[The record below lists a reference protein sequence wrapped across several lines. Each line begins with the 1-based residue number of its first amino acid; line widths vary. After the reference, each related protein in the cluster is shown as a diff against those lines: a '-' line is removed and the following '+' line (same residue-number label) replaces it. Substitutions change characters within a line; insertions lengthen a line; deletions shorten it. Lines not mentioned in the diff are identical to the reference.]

1 MDKATLR
8 DSDTLAAHSTESTD
22 IAARKYRALEDFID
36 RLLCHQVGYRVLKL
50 ILFGSLLR
58 GEANEESD
66 IDLLVISAGDLREM
80 GEVCVDLSFDVLM
93 DCGELVQPL
102 IYCIDQYRCPNYF
115 LRHVKSYGK
124 ELYSMDNEL
133 ARRREVEDVL
143 ELAKNYLR
151 MAKSLSGP
159 DNVRGAIDLA
169 YNAAELC
176 ARGLLMLRL
185 DSIPKTHSGILREL
199 GDVFIKSEGLLSPDV
214 GRMLN
219 KFLHR
224 RSEARYDQHVV
235 IPEDDARQIILLAE
249 KMIQTLETE
258 LSELDV

>member
-1 MDKATLR
+1 MLT
-8 DSDTLAAHSTESTD
+8 DSDKLAAHSIKNPD
-22 IAARKYRALEDFID
+22 IAAAKYRALEEFID
-36 RLLCHQVGYRVLKL
+36 RLLRHQAGERVLKL

-80 GEVCVDLSFDVLM
+80 DDICVDIAFDVLM

-102 IYCIDQYRCPNYF
+102 IYCIDQYRHPNYF
-115 LRHVKSYGK
+115 LRHVKSYGR
-124 ELYSMDNEL
+124 ELHSMEKEL
-133 ARRREVEDVL
+133 ARKREVEDVL

-151 MAKSLSGP
+151 MARSLSGP
-159 DNVRGAIDLA
+159 DDVRGAIDLA

-176 ARGLLMLRL
+176 ARGLLMLRE
-185 DSIPKTHSGILREL
+185 DSIPKTHSGILRQL
-199 GDVFIKSEGLLSPDV
+199 GKILIKSESRIAPDV

-224 RSEARYDQHVV
+224 RSEARYDPHVV
-235 IPEDDARQIILLAE
+235 LPGNDAQQIILLAE
-249 KMIQTLETE
+249 RMIQSLEME
-258 LSELDV
+258 LSQF